1 MYATQQHFSENTNI
15 ALNSVKMGN
24 FRKSMKEILQAFYIP
39 FESPLVEDFQ
49 IGIILENTNK

>member
-1 MYATQQHFSENTNI
+1 
-15 ALNSVKMGN
+15 MGN